1 MQDEDDKL
9 PAQALDLSLETRN
22 SRERWPCGLSHAVIE
37 QYIKFYVCLQD
48 EEDELLAQAL
58 DLSLEQEQ
66 RRTGKPGSRPR
77 RPAGCT
83 RTRDHYVPKSLAGMS
98 EE

>member
-1 MQDEDDKL
+1 MSG
-9 PAQALDLSLETRN
+9 A
-22 SRERWPCGLSHAVIE
+22 
-37 QYIKFYVCLQD
+37 QD

-66 RRTGKPGSRPR
+66 RRTGKPVSRPR

-98 EE
+98 EECAS

>member
-1 MQDEDDKL
+1 M
-9 PAQALDLSLETRN
+9 AS
-22 SRERWPCGLSHAVIE
+22 
-37 QYIKFYVCLQD
+37 LQD

-66 RRTGKPGSRPR
+66 RRTGKPVTERPRR

-83 RTRDHYVPKSLAGMS
+83 RPREEYIPQSLAAMS